1 MMLLVYCNHQL
12 NAKKMLTHF
21 HSTIQLSLP
30 HKFFEMKIAL
40 IGYGKMGK
48 AIEQVIVSEGKHE
61 VALKISSS
69 NIDELTIENLKKVD
83 VVIEFTNPHSA
94 KKNIELCLNA
104 DVPVVCG
111 STGWWNDLDEVKE
124 NFKKKNGSLVYAS
137 NFSIGVNL
145 FFAVTN
151 YAASLIQ
158 NHTQYKVLL
167 DETHHIE
174 KKDAP
179 SGTAISLQK
188 IIHHQMPNQEAPIE
202 AFRLENVIG
211 THNIY
216 FKSAVDEIAL
226 THKAYNR
233 SGFAE
238 GAVLAA
244 EWIAN
249 KKGVYEFKEVLGIN

>member
-1 MMLLVYCNHQL
+1 
-12 NAKKMLTHF
+12 
-21 HSTIQLSLP
+21 
-30 HKFFEMKIAL
+30 MKIAL

-48 AIEQVIVSEGKHE
+48 AIEQVIIANGKHE
-61 VALKISSS
+61 VVLKIGSS
-69 NIDELTIENLKKVD
+69 NLHEFTIENIKKAD

-94 KKNIELCLNA
+94 KKNIELCLKAN
-104 DVPVVCG
+104 VPVVCG
-111 STGWWNDLDEVKE
+111 STGWWNELDEIKE
-124 NFKKKNGSLVYAS
+124 NFKQNNGALVYAS

-151 YAASLIQ
+151 YAASLFK
-158 NHTQYKVLL
+158 NHPQYQALL

-188 IIHHQMPNQEAPIE
+188 IIHQQLPNQEAPIE
-202 AFRLENVIG
+202 AYRLENVIG

-216 FKSAVDEIAL
+216 FKSGVDEIAL

-238 GAVLAA
+238 GAVFAA
-244 EWIAN
+244 EWIAD
-249 KKGVYEFKEVLGIN
+249 KKGVFEFKDVLGIH